1 MSHSFVMRFLLALF
15 LLSSAA
21 FAECT
26 PLPDRTEALDAVYDR
41 LSEARN
47 DMEARAINGELWE
60 IWLDA
65 PDEVAQAM
73 LDRGMALREGFDFR
87 GSIEALDELI
97 AYCPD
102 FPEAYNQRAFAA
114 FLARDFDRALTDL
127 DVVLETFPRHLGA
140 LSGKALTLIEMG
152 RREEAI
158 PPLQAALALNP
169 FMSERFLL
177 DELLGEKI

>member
-1 MSHSFVMRFLLALF
+1 MKTLLAL
-15 LLSSAA
+15 LLTTGAA
-21 FAECT
+21 YAECT
-26 PLPDRTEALDAVYDR
+26 PMPDRTDVLDAVYGR
-41 LSEARN
+41 LSDARN

-73 LDRGMALREGFDFR
+73 LDRGMALREGFDYL
-87 GSIEALDELI
+87 GAIAALDELI

-114 FLARDFDRALTDL
+114 FLARDFERALADL
-127 DVVLETFPRHLGA
+127 DVVLQSQPRHLGA

-152 RREEAI
+152 RRDEAI
-158 PPLQAALALNP
+158 APLQAALALNP